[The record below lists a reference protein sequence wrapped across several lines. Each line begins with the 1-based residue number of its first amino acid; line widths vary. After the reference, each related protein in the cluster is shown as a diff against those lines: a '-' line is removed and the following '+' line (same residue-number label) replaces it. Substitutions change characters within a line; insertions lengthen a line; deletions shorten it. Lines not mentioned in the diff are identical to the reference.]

1 MDSWLWTTGIAMAQK
16 KKAAFSVFSGGTM
29 TYMTLPKW
37 RRCDVVFNEENAIS
51 PKGPQVLPVEP
62 RPHVRPMMPWPSSSN
77 SGGVAKQVLS
87 NSRCACG
94 WNLPKARSLW
104 GIFDSTKDLL
114 CIYIYIIIIRRI
126 IITIIIWYDI
136 YIYSYLSSHPHKMR
150 FRPLHVIPF
159 YVFLP
164 RLLQGYLIWTGGPL
178 DQWSFPDL
186 DVGWNICLGPCCFY
200 PSNNFCL

>member
-1 MDSWLWTTGIAMAQK
+1 MAQ

-114 CIYIYIIIIRRI
+114 CIYIYNNNKKNNNNNNNM
-126 IITIIIWYDI
+126 IWYI
-136 YIYSYLSSHPHKMR
+136 YIYTVTYHH
-150 FRPLHVIPF
+150 IPIRCDFVPYMLFLFTSF
-159 YVFLP
+159 YH
-164 RLLQGYLIWTGGPL
+164 G
-178 DQWSFPDL
+178 
-186 DVGWNICLGPCCFY
+186 
-200 PSNNFCL
+200 FCRGI